1 MTTIPEDL
9 IRDHILPFTYSP
21 QSSHL
26 CDDIRSYHKTMLS
39 ITNIYNTGF
48 TRDPIEWL
56 SNDICRFL
64 NNDKPTMYGYVE
76 FYITVFQRIY
86 MYNNL
91 DLDIVRKKV
100 TLMEDT
106 DSLFPRDIKIVVGL
120 LQPTERNELK
130 QFLLKICPSGIIA
143 PGAA

>member
-9 IRDHILPFTYSP
+9 IRDHILPFTYEP

-26 CDDIRSYHKTMLS
+26 CDDIRSYHKTMSS

-64 NNDKPTMYGYVE
+64 NNDKPTIYGYVE

-91 DLDIVRKKV
+91 DLDIIRKKV
-100 TLMEDT
+100 TLMEYT

-120 LQPTERNELK
+120 LQPNERNELK